1 MPRRRRRG
9 APAQAVLALAA
20 LGRVHGSPVAEA
32 PFTNRLDAMGSPDA
46 NKPDIALI
54 MADDVMRLSLGA
66 YANNSIMKGLTPHL
80 NALAEREGAV
90 AVQKAYCIS
99 AICTPSRLSVLTGR
113 YLSAIYEDKVPA
125 GKGGADLVASVQFSG
140 GPQADKFEE
149 MKGLP
154 KMIKQVG
161 YLTAFYGK
169 WHMELPEMTAR
180 FALQA
185 CHKYLSANMTADLT
199 RKLAAIHKLDVMHE
213 DESEVSAAILGQPCL
228 SQIVKRQGGF
238 DYAAEILADNDAVY
252 AGGHRPECMADRAMG
267 FVRKAR
273 AAKQPLFLWFAP
285 TLPHS
290 PEDFMKVLAQ
300 HPKPCLDQEP
310 VPEHEMAVWV
320 ERRRTTLQRLL
331 GVHADAKAA
340 QEMLPA
346 PHEGAAWLDI
356 TLEPL
361 LQELDGPNTLIIFTG
376 DHGSAWTGKGSLYE
390 GGVRVPMLMHW
401 TAHAGCAAW
410 ADSGHFTHLDL
421 MPTLATIVG
430 AKVPF
435 HADGIDRSADLFPT
449 AHSPSG
455 SCRSYAYADTTINET
470 PPSEAVYLEVGY
482 GRAVVVGKWKLV
494 RVPRPERGG
503 MGENMAG
510 KCSSWYGDAMPTDR
524 LVFQSYNLHPNT
536 YCLQTML
543 FNTDDDPWELTDVK
557 DDEPLKVEA
566 LTKLLNDHLMRNG
579 EHV

>member
-1 MPRRRRRG
+1 MLI
-9 APAQAVLALAA
+9 VLVLAA
-20 LGRVHGSPVAEA
+20 LGQVHGTPLAT
-32 PFTNRLDAMGSPDA
+32 PPITLDARMA
-46 NKPDIALI
+46 RAAKPDIALI
-54 MADDVMRLSLGA
+54 IADDVMRLSLGP
-66 YANNSIMKGLTPHL
+66 YANSSAMKGLTPNL
-80 NALAEREGAV
+80 NAFAEREGAV
-90 AVQKAYCIS
+90 AIQKAYCIS

-113 YLSAIYEDKVPA
+113 YNSKLYQNKEAVGTGA
-125 GKGGADLVASVQFSG
+125 GAGSSVANVDFTG
-140 GPQADKFEE
+140 GPLSDTFEK
-149 MKGLP
+149 MIGLP
-154 KMIKQVG
+154 RVIKHAG
-161 YLTAFYGK
+161 YTTAFYGK
-169 WHMELPEMTAR
+169 WHIELGAGTAR
-180 FALQA
+180 FALEA
-185 CHKYLSANMTADLT
+185 CHAYLTANMTAEVTHRLAEIH
-199 RKLAAIHKLDVMHE
+199 RLNKLNRMHGAEADV
-213 DESEVSAAILGQPCL
+213 STTILGQPCL
-228 SQIVKRQGGF
+228 AQIVRRQGGF
-238 DYAAEILADNDAVY
+238 SYAAEILADNDAII

-273 AAKQPLFLWFAP
+273 AAKLPLFLWFAP

-300 HPKPCLDQEP
+300 HPKPCLDQVP
-310 VPEHEMAVWV
+310 VPEHEMALWV
-320 ERRRTTLQRLL
+320 ERRRTTRQRLL

-346 PHEGAAWLDI
+346 PHEGPAWLDI

-421 MPTLATIVG
+421 MPTLATIAG

-435 HADGIDRSADLFPT
+435 HADGIDRSADLFPS

-455 SCRSYAYADTTINET
+455 SCRSYAYADTTINKT
-470 PPSEAVYLEVGY
+470 PPSEAVFLEVGY
-482 GRAVVVGKWKLV
+482 GRGVVVGKWKLV

-503 MGENMAG
+503 MGENLVG
-510 KCSSWYGDAMPTDR
+510 KCSSWYGDAMPTTR

-543 FNTDDDPWELTDVK
+543 FNTEADPWELTDLK